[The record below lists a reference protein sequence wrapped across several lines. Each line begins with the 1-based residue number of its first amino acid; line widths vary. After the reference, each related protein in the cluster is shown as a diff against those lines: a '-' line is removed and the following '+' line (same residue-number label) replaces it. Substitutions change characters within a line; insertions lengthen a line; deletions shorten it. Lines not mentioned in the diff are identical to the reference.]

1 MSPGDIAVLVIVA
14 LILFF
19 GASKLPELFRSMGR
33 AVGEFKKGRMEAELE
48 LQQMQQGSQQ
58 GQQTPNPQVSAQP
71 SREAELEQKI
81 RELQA
86 ELERL
91 KAQKSQ

>member
-1 MSPGDIAVLVIVA
+1 LSPGDIAVLVIVA

-48 LQQMQQGSQQ
+48 LQQMQQASQQ
-58 GQQTPNPQVSAQP
+58 GQQAPNPQVSTQP

>member
-1 MSPGDIAVLVIVA
+1 MNPGDLAVLVIVA

-33 AVGEFKKGRMEAELE
+33 ALGEFKKGRMEAELE
-48 LQQMQQGSQQ
+48 LQQMQQASQQ
-58 GQQTPNPQVSAQP
+58 GQQTPNPQASTQL

>member
-48 LQQMQQGSQQ
+48 LQQMQQASQQ
-58 GQQTPNPQVSAQP
+58 GQQTPNPQVSNQP